1 MTQKRFSATQYA
13 LFSSLMGVPRVFAG
27 PICGL
32 LVDAVGW
39 RSFFWLTVAA
49 GIPGLVLL
57 ARFAPWGVR
66 DPEFIVQDVRPRGAP
81 LPYRAL
87 VVRGVVAGLV
97 TLLAST
103 AIAALLAALKAMR
116 ATPPVPFDLAAA
128 LSAVVH
134 PATTGDWVRI
144 ATLLVLGVIGGL
156 FAAAVAA
163 AHRANPL
170 TSDPPHP

>member
-1 MTQKRFSATQYA
+1 MTQKRFSANQYA

-39 RSFFWLTVAA
+39 KSFFWLTVAA

-66 DPEFIVQDVRPRGAP
+66 DPEFVVEDTRPRGAP
-81 LPYRAL
+81 LTSRAL
-87 VVRGVVAGLV
+87 ALRGVLAGLA

-128 LSAVVH
+128 FSVVLS
-134 PATTGDWVRI
+134 PATAGDWVRI
-144 ATLLVLGVIGGL
+144 ATLLVVGLIGAL
-156 FAAAVAA
+156 FTAAVAA
-163 AHRANPL
+163 ARRPTL
-170 TSDPPHP
+170 